1 MVENF
6 AICESTGGMRVGQSG
21 FVSRFNHRLFGG
33 IQMACTILVT
43 GSASGIGL
51 ATRRWLELAGNR
63 VIGVDL
69 RDAEIEVD
77 LCTAAGR
84 ATMVSVATDL
94 APNGLDGVVA
104 GAGISRPDRPADTL
118 ALNYFGAVA
127 TLEGLR
133 PLLARAARPRAV
145 AICSTAALLPF
156 DAAIV
161 DTCLA
166 HDEGLAL
173 AEVSARPELA
183 YPTSKRAL
191 SLWLRRA
198 AIRPEWA
205 GSGILLNGVAP
216 GVVETP
222 MTAPLLTDPEMVK
235 LIAVSNPM
243 AVDGYAKPEEIA
255 ELITFLLSLE
265 GHYLLGQVI
274 FNDGGTDALM
284 RPSAF

>member
-1 MVENF
+1 
-6 AICESTGGMRVGQSG
+6 
-21 FVSRFNHRLFGG
+21 
-33 IQMACTILVT
+33 MARTILVT

-51 ATRRWLELAGNR
+51 ATRQRLERMGDR

-69 RDAEIEVD
+69 RDAEIEAD
-77 LCTAAGR
+77 LCTTAGR
-84 ATMVSVATDL
+84 AEMVATAEGL
-94 APNGLDGVVA
+94 APAGLDGVVA

-133 PLLARAARPRAV
+133 PLLTRTARPRAV

-156 DAAIV
+156 DTATV
-161 DTCLA
+161 DACLA
-166 HDEGLAL
+166 HEEGLAL
-173 AEVSARPELA
+173 AEISARPELA

-198 AIRPEWA
+198 AVRPEWA
-205 GSGILLNGVAP
+205 GAGILLNGVAP

-222 MTAPLLTDPEMVK
+222 MTAPLLADPEMVK
-235 LIAVSNPM
+235 LIAMSNPM
-243 AVDGYAKPEEIA
+243 AVSGYARPEEIA
-255 ELITFLLSLE
+255 ELITFLLGLE

-284 RPSAF
+284 RADAF